1 MNRFF
6 PHLGLTNHHVQPGIP
21 KFHQTVV
28 EKYISPPEHGIRS
41 SNKFPMPEDGE
52 VGQHNNLT
60 NIAGPQESKRE
71 IFSVLGDDGM
81 G

>member
-1 MNRFF
+1 M
-6 PHLGLTNHHVQPGIP
+6 
-21 KFHQTVV
+21 
-28 EKYISPPEHGIRS
+28 RS

-52 VGQHNNLT
+52 VGQHINLT